1 MSTDQSWKIK
11 FSQLEHIKIQK
22 VVINSIKFTDTLLYE
37 IDMNIWMN
45 PYPEK
50 NFILI
55 VQKSESDYVLNV
67 LFTKLKELDQ
77 EIHKKKDLEKAI
89 MLKIEGKW

>member
-1 MSTDQSWKIK
+1 
-11 FSQLEHIKIQK
+11 
-22 VVINSIKFTDTLLYE
+22 
-37 IDMNIWMN
+37 MNIWMN

-55 VQKSESDYVLNV
+55 VQKAESDYVLNV